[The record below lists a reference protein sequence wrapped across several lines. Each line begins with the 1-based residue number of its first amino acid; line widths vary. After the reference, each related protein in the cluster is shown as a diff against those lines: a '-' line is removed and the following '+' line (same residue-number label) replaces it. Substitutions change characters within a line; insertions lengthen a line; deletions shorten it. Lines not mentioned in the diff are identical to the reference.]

1 MKLNKLSENFENF
14 LSWDKKEIEE
24 NKHEINE
31 LMQKL
36 REKKKLYEKKIKKA
50 ENKEEKNELERKV
63 KAVKKLI
70 KKAKKNLY

>member
-36 REKKKLYEKKIKKA
+36 REKKKLYEKKIT
-50 ENKEEKNELERKV
+50 ELED
-63 KAVKKLI
+63 
-70 KKAKKNLY
+70 N